1 MFWVSNYLLLS
12 IKPRSNRLLWI
23 FIDPQAS
30 WLCRK
35 REKMSEIPREILS
48 VGDLNRAIA
57 SSLEERFDTVWVSG
71 EISNFKAYDSGHWY
85 FSLKDEEGQIRCVM
99 FRGRNGQVGFM
110 PQSGDLVE
118 VAANLGFYVPR
129 GDIQLTVQS
138 MRRAGMG
145 GLYEAFLKLKAKL
158 AKEGLFD
165 AERKREIP
173 THPRAIG
180 IITSP
185 QAAALKDV
193 LSTLDRRAP
202 HIPIVIY
209 PTLVQGPDAPAGII
223 SALKAAEK
231 ENAVDVIL
239 LVRGGGSIEDL
250 WAFNDEKL
258 AYAIAASPIPIVS
271 GVGHETDVTIADF
284 VADLRAPTPT
294 GAAEL
299 AAPRRDQMLQE
310 LDAIMQALLQRV
322 SQRVER
328 EAQTLDQLAL
338 RLSHA
343 LPNPDRM
350 REQISNWQKQ
360 LNQAWLVRVENWKR
374 NQTHYQS
381 QLEMLNPQ
389 RTLERGYAVI
399 LSGKGKSREEQVMQ
413 AVRNPNELN
422 TEGVFEV
429 RLAEG
434 RADVQFEKVD
444 SQQSS

>member
-1 MFWVSNYLLLS
+1 
-12 IKPRSNRLLWI
+12 
-23 FIDPQAS
+23 
-30 WLCRK
+30 
-35 REKMSEIPREILS
+35 MSEIPREILS

-118 VAANLGFYVPR
+118 VAANLGFYVLR

-165 AERKREIP
+165 TERKREIP

-209 PTLVQGPDAPAGII
+209 PTLVQGPDAPAAII
-223 SALKAAEK
+223 SALKVAEK

-350 REQISNWQKQ
+350 REQINSWQRQ

-399 LSGKGKSREEQVMQ
+399 LSGKGKSREEQAMH
-413 AVRNPNELN
+413 AVRNPSELN
-422 TEGVFEV
+422 TKSVFEV

>member
-1 MFWVSNYLLLS
+1 
-12 IKPRSNRLLWI
+12 
-23 FIDPQAS
+23 
-30 WLCRK
+30 
-35 REKMSEIPREILS
+35 MSELSREILS

-57 SSLEERFDTVWVSG
+57 ASLEDRFDTVWVSG

-118 VAANLGFYVPR
+118 VSASLGMYVPR
-129 GDIQLTVQS
+129 GDIQLTIQTL
-138 MRRAGMG
+138 RRAGMG

-165 AERKREIP
+165 EDRKREIP

-180 IITSP
+180 IVTSP

-193 LSTLDRRAP
+193 LSTLARRAP

-223 SALKAAEK
+223 AALKAAEK

-239 LVRGGGSIEDL
+239 MVRGGGSIEDL
-250 WAFNDEKL
+250 WAFNDEHL
-258 AYAIAASPIPIVS
+258 AYAIADSSIPVVS
-271 GVGHETDVTIADF
+271 GVGHETDFTIADF

-310 LDAIMQALLQRV
+310 LDAIMQAVLQRV
-322 SQRVER
+322 NQRIER

-350 REQISNWQKQ
+350 REQIASWQQ
-360 LNQAWLVRVENWKR
+360 RLNQAWSVRMESWKR

-399 LSGKGKSREEQVMQ
+399 LNKEHDQLQ
-413 AVRNPNELN
+413 AVRNTKELMLEK
-422 TEGVFEV
+422 TYQV

-434 RADVQFEKVD
+434 EAEIQFSKVT
-444 SQQSS
+444 QGNNA

>member
-1 MFWVSNYLLLS
+1 
-12 IKPRSNRLLWI
+12 
-23 FIDPQAS
+23 
-30 WLCRK
+30 
-35 REKMSEIPREILS
+35 MSEVSREILS

-57 SSLEERFDTVWVSG
+57 ESLEDRFDSVWVSG
-71 EISNFKAYDSGHWY
+71 EVSNFKAYDSGHWY

-118 VAANLGFYVPR
+118 VSANIGLYVPR
-129 GDIQLTVQS
+129 GDIQLTIQTL
-138 MRRAGMG
+138 RRAGMG
-145 GLYEAFLKLKAKL
+145 GLFEAFLKLKAKL

-165 AERKREIP
+165 EDRKREIP
-173 THPRAIG
+173 SHPRAIG
-180 IITSP
+180 IVTSP

-193 LSTLDRRAP
+193 LSTLERRAP
-202 HIPIVIY
+202 HIPVVIY

-223 SALKAAEK
+223 AALRAAEQ
-231 ENAVDVIL
+231 EAAVEVIL

-250 WAFNDEKL
+250 WAFNDEQL
-258 AYAIAASPIPIVS
+258 AYAIAKSPIPIVS

-299 AAPRRDQMLQE
+299 STPRRDQMLAE
-310 LDAIMQALLQRV
+310 LQNLRLV
-322 SQRVER
+322 LSQRVNRRLER

-350 REQISNWQKQ
+350 REQIAGWQKR
-360 LNQAWLVRVENWKR
+360 LNQIWFVRVESWRR
-374 NQTHYQS
+374 NQEHYRT

-399 LSGKGKSREEQVMQ
+399 LNGVNESAR
-413 AVRNPNELN
+413 AVRNPQELN
-422 TEGVFEV
+422 TESVFQV

-434 RADVQFEKVD
+434 QADIELKAVK
-444 SQQSS
+444 SQ

>member
-1 MFWVSNYLLLS
+1 
-12 IKPRSNRLLWI
+12 
-23 FIDPQAS
+23 
-30 WLCRK
+30 
-35 REKMSEIPREILS
+35 MSEISREILS

-165 AERKREIP
+165 AENKHSIP
-173 THPRAIG
+173 THPRSIG

-193 LSTLDRRAP
+193 LSTLARRAP

-258 AYAIAASPIPIVS
+258 AYAIAESPIPIVS

-322 SQRVER
+322 IQRVER

-350 REQISNWQKQ
+350 REQIGSWQKR

-374 NQTHYQS
+374 DQGHFQS

-399 LSGKGKSREEQVMQ
+399 LSNKAKPKEEQAMH

-422 TEGVFEV
+422 TESAFEV

-434 RADVQFEKVD
+434 RVEVEFSRVKER
-444 SQQSS
+444 

>member
-1 MFWVSNYLLLS
+1 
-12 IKPRSNRLLWI
+12 
-23 FIDPQAS
+23 
-30 WLCRK
+30 
-35 REKMSEIPREILS
+35 MSEIPREVLS

-57 SSLEERFDTVWVSG
+57 SSLEAQFDTVLVSG

-99 FRGRNGQVGFM
+99 FRGRNSQVGFM

-118 VAANLGFYVPR
+118 VSASLGMYVPR
-129 GDIQLTVQS
+129 GDVQLTIQS
-138 MRRAGMG
+138 LRKAGMG

-158 AKEGLFD
+158 AKAGLFD
-165 AERKREIP
+165 QERKRAIP
-173 THPRAIG
+173 SHPRAIG

-193 LSTLDRRAP
+193 LSTLQRRSP

-223 SALKAAEK
+223 AAIQNANQEA
-231 ENAVDVIL
+231 AVDVIL

-250 WAFNDEKL
+250 WAFNDEQL
-258 AYAIAASPIPIVS
+258 AYAIVDSLIPIVS

-299 AAPRRDQMLQE
+299 AAPRKDQLLQE
-310 LDAIMQALLQRV
+310 LEAIEQALYQRLM
-322 SQRVER
+322 QRVER

-350 REQISNWQKQ
+350 REQITSWQTRLQ
-360 LNQAWLVRVENWKR
+360 QAWSVQIDNFKR
-374 NQTHYQS
+374 NQNHYQL

-399 LSGKGKSREEQVMQ
+399 LNPDMQ
-413 AVRNPNELN
+413 AIRKPKDLN
-422 TEGVFEV
+422 TQQPFEV

-434 RADVQFEKVD
+434 VAQVQFEKIKT
-444 SQQSS
+444 

>member
-1 MFWVSNYLLLS
+1 
-12 IKPRSNRLLWI
+12 
-23 FIDPQAS
+23 
-30 WLCRK
+30 
-35 REKMSEIPREILS
+35 MSEISREILS

-57 SSLEERFDTVWVSG
+57 ASLEDRFDTVWVCG

-118 VAANLGFYVPR
+118 VSASLGMYVPR
-129 GDIQLTVQS
+129 GDIQLTIQTL
-138 MRRAGMG
+138 RRAGMG

-165 AERKREIP
+165 EERKREIP
-173 THPRAIG
+173 THPRSIG

-193 LSTLDRRAP
+193 LSTLARRAP

-209 PTLVQGPDAPAGII
+209 PSLVQGPDAPAGII
-223 SALKAAEK
+223 AALKAAEK
-231 ENAVDVIL
+231 ENTVDIIL

-250 WAFNDEKL
+250 WAFNDEQL
-258 AYAIAASPIPIVS
+258 AYAIASSNIPVVS
-271 GVGHETDVTIADF
+271 GVGHETDFTIADF

-299 AAPRRDQMLQE
+299 AAPRKDQLLQE
-310 LDAIMQALLQRV
+310 LDTMKQALLQRV
-322 SQRVER
+322 NQRIER

-350 REQISNWQKQ
+350 REQIMSWQLR
-360 LNQAWLVRVENWKR
+360 LNQAWSVRIENMKR
-374 NQTHYQS
+374 NQSHYQS
-381 QLEMLNPQ
+381 QLEILNPQ

-399 LSGKGKSREEQVMQ
+399 LSKNKDQLH
-413 AVRNPNELN
+413 AVRNPRELN
-422 TEGVFEV
+422 TEQGFQV

-434 RADVQFEKVD
+434 KAEVQF
-444 SQQSS
+444 SQVKQ

>member
-1 MFWVSNYLLLS
+1 
-12 IKPRSNRLLWI
+12 
-23 FIDPQAS
+23 
-30 WLCRK
+30 
-35 REKMSEIPREILS
+35 MSEISREILT

-57 SSLEERFDTVWVSG
+57 ASLEERFDSVWVSG

-118 VAANLGFYVPR
+118 VSANLGLYVPR
-129 GDIQLTVQS
+129 GDIQLTIQTL
-138 MRRAGMG
+138 RRAGMG

-173 THPRAIG
+173 THPRSIG

-193 LSTLDRRAP
+193 LSTLARRAP

-209 PTLVQGPDAPAGII
+209 PTLVQGPDAPAGIMA
-223 SALKAAEK
+223 ALKAAEK
-231 ENAVDVIL
+231 EKVVDVIL

-258 AYAIAASPIPIVS
+258 VYAIAQSSIPIVS

-299 AAPRRDQMLQE
+299 AAPRKDQMLQE
-310 LDAIMQALLQRV
+310 LDAIKQALLQRMN
-322 SQRVER
+322 QRIER

-350 REQISNWQKQ
+350 REQIVNWQQ
-360 LNQAWLVRVENWKR
+360 RLSQAWVVRMESWNR
-374 NQTHYQS
+374 NQSHYKS

-399 LSGKGKSREEQVMQ
+399 LSKEDLAMH
-413 AVRNPNELN
+413 AVRNPKELN
-422 TEGVFEV
+422 VEQLFQV

-434 RADVQFEKVD
+434 QAEVQFAKIEVH
-444 SQQSS
+444 

>member
-1 MFWVSNYLLLS
+1 
-12 IKPRSNRLLWI
+12 
-23 FIDPQAS
+23 
-30 WLCRK
+30 
-35 REKMSEIPREILS
+35 
-48 VGDLNRAIA
+48 
-57 SSLEERFDTVWVSG
+57 
-71 EISNFKAYDSGHWY
+71 
-85 FSLKDEEGQIRCVM
+85 
-99 FRGRNGQVGFM
+99 
-110 PQSGDLVE
+110 
-118 VAANLGFYVPR
+118 
-129 GDIQLTVQS
+129 
-138 MRRAGMG
+138 MG

-165 AERKREIP
+165 VERKREIP
-173 THPRAIG
+173 SHPRSIG

-193 LSTLDRRAP
+193 LTTLARRAP

-231 ENAVDVIL
+231 EKAVDVIL

-250 WAFNDEKL
+250 WAFNDEQL
-258 AYAIAASPIPIVS
+258 AYAIAQSSIPIVS

-299 AAPRRDQMLQE
+299 AAPRKDQMLQE
-310 LDAIMQALLQRV
+310 LEAIKQAMLQRV
-322 SQRVER
+322 RQRVER

-343 LPNPDRM
+343 LPNPERM
-350 REQISNWQKQ
+350 REQITNWQ
-360 LNQAWLVRVENWKR
+360 LRLGQAWSVRMDSWKR
-374 NQTHYQS
+374 NQVHFQS

-399 LSGKGKSREEQVMQ
+399 LNVAEGLH
-413 AVRNPNELN
+413 AVREPGEL
-422 TEGVFEV
+422 TIGPEYEI
-429 RLAEG
+429 RLAKGNANVKLGE
-434 RADVQFEKVD
+434 VKTQ
-444 SQQSS
+444 

>member
-1 MFWVSNYLLLS
+1 
-12 IKPRSNRLLWI
+12 
-23 FIDPQAS
+23 
-30 WLCRK
+30 
-35 REKMSEIPREILS
+35 MSEISREILS

-57 SSLEERFDTVWVSG
+57 LSLEDRFDTVWVSG

-118 VAANLGFYVPR
+118 VSASLGMYVPR
-129 GDIQLTVQS
+129 GDVQLTIQTL
-138 MRRAGMG
+138 RRAGMG

-165 AERKREIP
+165 EDRKREIP
-173 THPRAIG
+173 THPRSIG

-193 LSTLDRRAP
+193 LSTLARRAP

-209 PTLVQGPDAPAGII
+209 PTLVQGSDAPAGII
-223 SALKAAEK
+223 SALKNAEK
-231 ENAVDVIL
+231 ENVVDVIL

-250 WAFNDEKL
+250 WTFNDEQL
-258 AYAIAASPIPIVS
+258 AYVIANSPIPVVS
-271 GVGHETDVTIADF
+271 GVGHETDFTIADF

-310 LDAIMQALLQRV
+310 LDATMQVLLQRV
-322 SQRVER
+322 NQRIER

-350 REQISNWQKQ
+350 REQINGLQQ
-360 LNQAWLVRVENWKR
+360 RINQAWSVRMENWKR
-374 NQTHYQS
+374 NQSHYQS

-399 LSGKGKSREEQVMQ
+399 LSQENAGAH
-413 AVRNPNELN
+413 AVRKPQELIV
-422 TEGVFEV
+422 EKAFQIQLADGEAEV
-429 RLAEG
+429 RLATVKIN
-434 RADVQFEKVD
+434 R
-444 SQQSS
+444 

>member
-1 MFWVSNYLLLS
+1 
-12 IKPRSNRLLWI
+12 
-23 FIDPQAS
+23 
-30 WLCRK
+30 
-35 REKMSEIPREILS
+35 MSEISREALT

-57 SSLEERFDTVWVSG
+57 ASLEEQFDTVLVSG

-85 FSLKDEEGQIRCVM
+85 FSLKDEEGQIKCVM

-118 VAANLGFYVPR
+118 VSANLGMYVPR
-129 GDIQLTVQS
+129 GDIQLTIQS
-138 MRRAGMG
+138 LRRAGMG

-173 THPRAIG
+173 SHPRAIG

-193 LSTLDRRAP
+193 LSTLARRAP

-239 LVRGGGSIEDL
+239 MVRGGGSIEDL
-250 WAFNDEKL
+250 WAFNDEQL
-258 AYAIAASPIPIVS
+258 AYAIAESSIPIVS

-299 AAPRRDQMLQE
+299 AAPRKDQMLQE
-310 LDAIMQALLQRV
+310 LEAIKQAMLQRV
-322 SQRVER
+322 RQRVER

-343 LPNPDRM
+343 LPNPERM
-350 REQISNWQKQ
+350 REQIRNWQLRLQ
-360 LNQAWLVRVENWKR
+360 QAWSVRIDSWQR
-374 NQTHYQS
+374 NQGHFQS

-389 RTLERGYAVI
+389 RTLERGYALVLNVAEDLHAVREPGELTVGPEYEI
-399 LSGKGKSREEQVMQ
+399 RLAKGKANVKLS
-413 AVRNPNELN
+413 
-422 TEGVFEV
+422 
-429 RLAEG
+429 
-434 RADVQFEKVD
+434 DVKT
-444 SQQSS
+444 SK

>member
-1 MFWVSNYLLLS
+1 
-12 IKPRSNRLLWI
+12 
-23 FIDPQAS
+23 
-30 WLCRK
+30 
-35 REKMSEIPREILS
+35 MSEISREILS

-57 SSLEERFDTVWVSG
+57 ASLEDRFDTVWVSG

-85 FSLKDEEGQIRCVM
+85 FSLKDAEGQIRCVM

-118 VAANLGFYVPR
+118 VGANLGMYVPR
-129 GDIQLTVQS
+129 GDIQLTIQT

-165 AERKREIP
+165 DERKREIP
-173 THPRAIG
+173 THPRSIG

-193 LSTLDRRAP
+193 LSTLARRAP

-209 PTLVQGPDAPAGII
+209 PTLVQGADAPAGII
-223 SALKAAEK
+223 SALKAANK

-239 LVRGGGSIEDL
+239 MVRGGGSIEDL
-250 WAFNDEKL
+250 WAFNDEQL
-258 AYAIAASPIPIVS
+258 AYAIADSSIPIVS
-271 GVGHETDVTIADF
+271 GVGHETDFTIADF

-322 SQRVER
+322 NQRVER
-328 EAQTLDQLAL
+328 EAQTVDQLAL

-350 REQISNWQKQ
+350 REQISSWQQ
-360 LNQAWLVRVENWKR
+360 RLNQAWSVRVENWKR
-374 NQTHYQS
+374 NQSHCQS

-399 LSGKGKSREEQVMQ
+399 LSKDGEELH
-413 AVRNPNELN
+413 ALRKPSELVAGRQY
-422 TEGVFEV
+422 EIHVAQGISEV
-429 RLAEG
+429 ELAK
-434 RADVQFEKVD
+434 AINIK
-444 SQQSS
+444 

>member
-1 MFWVSNYLLLS
+1 
-12 IKPRSNRLLWI
+12 
-23 FIDPQAS
+23 
-30 WLCRK
+30 
-35 REKMSEIPREILS
+35 MSEISREVLS

-57 SSLEERFDTVWVSG
+57 SSLEAQFDTVLVSG

-85 FSLKDEEGQIRCVM
+85 FSLKDDEGQIRCVM
-99 FRGRNGQVGFM
+99 FRGRNSQVGFM

-118 VAANLGFYVPR
+118 VSASLGMYVPR
-129 GDIQLTVQS
+129 GDVQLTIQGL
-138 MRRAGMG
+138 RKAGMG

-158 AKEGLFD
+158 TKEGLFD
-165 AERKREIP
+165 LERKREIP
-173 THPRAIG
+173 SHPRAIG

-193 LSTLDRRAP
+193 LSTLQRRSP

-223 SALKAAEK
+223 SAIQNANQEA
-231 ENAVDVIL
+231 AVDVIL

-250 WAFNDEKL
+250 WAFNDEQL
-258 AYAIAASPIPIVS
+258 AYAIADSAIPIVS

-299 AAPRRDQMLQE
+299 SAPRKDQLLQE
-310 LDAIMQALLQRV
+310 LATIEQALYQRLM
-322 SQRVER
+322 QRVER

-350 REQISNWQKQ
+350 REQITSWQTRLQ
-360 LNQAWLVRVENWKR
+360 QAWSVQIDNFKR
-374 NQTHYQS
+374 NQNHYQL

-399 LSGKGKSREEQVMQ
+399 LNPAMQ
-413 AVRNPNELN
+413 AIRKPQDLN
-422 TEGVFEV
+422 TQNQFEV
-429 RLAEG
+429 RLADG
-434 RADVQFEKVD
+434 S
-444 SQQSS
+444 SQVRFKDLNPL

>member
-1 MFWVSNYLLLS
+1 
-12 IKPRSNRLLWI
+12 
-23 FIDPQAS
+23 
-30 WLCRK
+30 
-35 REKMSEIPREILS
+35 MSEISREILS

-57 SSLEERFDTVWVSG
+57 ASLEERFDSVWVSG

-118 VAANLGFYVPR
+118 VSANLGLYVPR
-129 GDIQLTVQS
+129 GDIQLTIQTL
-138 MRRAGMG
+138 RRAGMG

-173 THPRAIG
+173 THPRSIG

-193 LSTLDRRAP
+193 LSTLARRAP

-209 PTLVQGPDAPAGII
+209 PTLVQGSDAPAGII

-231 ENAVDVIL
+231 EKAVDVIL

-258 AYAIAASPIPIVS
+258 AYAIAESSIPIVS

-310 LDAIMQALLQRV
+310 LGAIMQAL
-322 SQRVER
+322 SQRVNQRIER

-350 REQISNWQKQ
+350 REQIYGWQQ
-360 LNQAWLVRVENWKR
+360 RLNQAWTVRVQSWQR
-374 NQTHYQS
+374 NQTHYQL

-399 LSGKGKSREEQVMQ
+399 LSKNEQAMQ
-413 AVRNPNELN
+413 AVRDSTQLN
-422 TEGVFEV
+422 TEAVYQV
-429 RLAEG
+429 RLAKGQAE
-434 RADVQFEKVD
+434 VQFAKV
-444 SQQSS
+444 SLEP

>member
-1 MFWVSNYLLLS
+1 
-12 IKPRSNRLLWI
+12 
-23 FIDPQAS
+23 
-30 WLCRK
+30 
-35 REKMSEIPREILS
+35 MSEISREILS

-57 SSLEERFDTVWVSG
+57 ASLEDRFDAVWVSG

-85 FSLKDEEGQIRCVM
+85 FSLKDAEGQIRCVM

-118 VAANLGFYVPR
+118 VSASLGMYVPR
-129 GDIQLTVQS
+129 GDIQLTIQTL
-138 MRRAGMG
+138 RRAGMG

-165 AERKREIP
+165 DERKREIP
-173 THPRAIG
+173 THPRSIG

-193 LSTLDRRAP
+193 LSTLARRAP

-223 SALKAAEK
+223 SALKSANKEK
-231 ENAVDVIL
+231 AVDVIL

-250 WAFNDEKL
+250 WAFNDEQL
-258 AYAIAASPIPIVS
+258 SYAIADSSIPVVS
-271 GVGHETDVTIADF
+271 GVGHETDFTIADF

-310 LDAIMQALLQRV
+310 LDAIMQALLQRIN
-322 SQRVER
+322 QRVER

-350 REQISNWQKQ
+350 REQIQGWQQ
-360 LNQAWLVRVENWKR
+360 RLNQAWSVRMENWKR
-374 NQTHYQS
+374 NQSHYQS

-399 LSGKGKSREEQVMQ
+399 LSKNKEALC
-413 AVRNPNELN
+413 AVRKPNELV
-422 TEGVFEV
+422 TDQEYEIQV
-429 RLAEG
+429 AEG
-434 RADVQFEKVD
+434 SVTVELAKVAILK
-444 SQQSS
+444 

>member
-1 MFWVSNYLLLS
+1 
-12 IKPRSNRLLWI
+12 
-23 FIDPQAS
+23 
-30 WLCRK
+30 
-35 REKMSEIPREILS
+35 MSEISREILS

-57 SSLEERFDTVWVSG
+57 ASLEDRFDTVWVSG

-85 FSLKDEEGQIRCVM
+85 FSLKDAEGQIRCVM

-118 VAANLGFYVPR
+118 VSASLGMYVPR
-129 GDIQLTVQS
+129 GDIQLTIQTL
-138 MRRAGMG
+138 RRAGMG

-165 AERKREIP
+165 DERKREIP
-173 THPRAIG
+173 THPRSIG

-193 LSTLDRRAP
+193 LSTLARRAP
-202 HIPIVIY
+202 HIPIVVY

-223 SALKAAEK
+223 SALKAANKEK
-231 ENAVDVIL
+231 AVDVIL

-250 WAFNDEKL
+250 WAFNDEQL
-258 AYAIAASPIPIVS
+258 AYAIADSAIPVVS
-271 GVGHETDVTIADF
+271 GVGHETDFTIADF

-310 LDAIMQALLQRV
+310 LDAIMQALLQRIN
-322 SQRVER
+322 QRIER

-338 RLSHA
+338 RLGHA

-350 REQISNWQKQ
+350 REQIQGWQQ
-360 LNQAWLVRVENWKR
+360 RLNQAWSVRMENWKR
-374 NQTHYQS
+374 NQSHYQS

-399 LSGKGKSREEQVMQ
+399 LSKEKEALHAIRKPS
-413 AVRNPNELN
+413 ELN
-422 TEGVFEV
+422 VSNSYQI

-434 RADVQFEKVD
+434 QVDVEFSEVNLAEVKK
-444 SQQSS
+444 

>member
-1 MFWVSNYLLLS
+1 
-12 IKPRSNRLLWI
+12 
-23 FIDPQAS
+23 
-30 WLCRK
+30 
-35 REKMSEIPREILS
+35 MSEISREIIT
-48 VGDLNRAIA
+48 VGDLNRAIDQ
-57 SSLEERFDTVWVSG
+57 SLEDRFDIVWVSG

-118 VAANLGFYVPR
+118 VSANLGMYVPR
-129 GDIQLTVQS
+129 GDIQLTIQTL
-138 MRRAGMG
+138 RRAGMG

-165 AERKREIP
+165 EERKREIP
-173 THPRAIG
+173 THPRSIG

-193 LSTLDRRAP
+193 LSTLARRAP

-209 PTLVQGPDAPAGII
+209 PTLVQGPDAPAGMIT
-223 SALKAAEK
+223 ALKAAEK

-250 WAFNDEKL
+250 WAFNDEQL
-258 AYAIAASPIPIVS
+258 AYAIANSNIPVVS
-271 GVGHETDVTIADF
+271 GVGHETDFTIADF

-299 AAPRRDQMLQE
+299 AAPRKDQLLQE
-310 LDAIMQALLQRV
+310 LDAIKQALLQRV
-322 SQRVER
+322 NQRVER
-328 EAQTLDQLAL
+328 EAQTLDQLVL

-350 REQISNWQKQ
+350 REQIASWQQ
-360 LNQAWLVRVENWKR
+360 RLNQAWLVRIENWKR
-374 NQTHYQS
+374 NQSHYQS
-381 QLEMLNPQ
+381 QIEMLNPQ

-399 LSGKGKSREEQVMQ
+399 LSKGNSEGQEQLH
-413 AVRNPNELN
+413 AVRKPSELN
-422 TEGVFEV
+422 IKQGFQV

-434 RADVQFEKVD
+434 QAEVQFSEVLREP
-444 SQQSS
+444 

>member
-1 MFWVSNYLLLS
+1 
-12 IKPRSNRLLWI
+12 
-23 FIDPQAS
+23 
-30 WLCRK
+30 
-35 REKMSEIPREILS
+35 MSEISREVLS

-57 SSLEERFDTVWVSG
+57 SSLEAQFDTVLVSG

-85 FSLKDEEGQIRCVM
+85 FSLKDDEGQIRCVM
-99 FRGRNGQVGFM
+99 FRGRNSQVGFM

-118 VAANLGFYVPR
+118 VSASLGMYVPR
-129 GDIQLTVQS
+129 GDVQLTIQGL
-138 MRRAGMG
+138 RKAGMG

-158 AKEGLFD
+158 TKEGLFD
-165 AERKREIP
+165 PERKREIP
-173 THPRAIG
+173 SHPRAIG

-193 LSTLDRRAP
+193 LSTLQRRSP

-223 SALKAAEK
+223 SAIQNANQEA
-231 ENAVDVIL
+231 AVDVIL

-250 WAFNDEKL
+250 WAFNDEQL
-258 AYAIAASPIPIVS
+258 AYAIAGSVIPIVS

-299 AAPRRDQMLQE
+299 SAPRKDQLLQE
-310 LDAIMQALLQRV
+310 LAAIEQALYQRLM
-322 SQRVER
+322 QRVER

-350 REQISNWQKQ
+350 REQITSWQTRLQ
-360 LNQAWLVRVENWKR
+360 QAWSVQIDNFKR
-374 NQTHYQS
+374 NQNHYQL

-399 LSGKGKSREEQVMQ
+399 LNPAMQ
-413 AVRNPNELN
+413 AIRKPQDLN
-422 TEGVFEV
+422 TQNQFEV
-429 RLAEG
+429 RLADG
-434 RADVQFEKVD
+434 S
-444 SQQSS
+444 SQVRFKDLNPL

>member
-1 MFWVSNYLLLS
+1 
-12 IKPRSNRLLWI
+12 
-23 FIDPQAS
+23 
-30 WLCRK
+30 
-35 REKMSEIPREILS
+35 MSEISREILS
-48 VGDLNRAIA
+48 VRDLNRAIA

-118 VAANLGFYVPR
+118 VSAQLGMYVPR
-129 GDIQLTVQS
+129 GDIQLTIQTL
-138 MRRAGMG
+138 RRAGMG

-165 AERKREIP
+165 AETKREIP
-173 THPRAIG
+173 THPKSIG

-193 LSTLDRRAP
+193 LSTLARRAP

-223 SALKAAEK
+223 SAIKAAEK

-258 AYAIAASPIPIVS
+258 AYAIAQSPIPIVS

-338 RLSHA
+338 RLGHA

-350 REQISNWQKQ
+350 REQIKGWQQ
-360 LNQAWLVRVENWKR
+360 RLNQAWGVRVESWKR
-374 NQTHYQS
+374 NQGHYQA

-399 LSGKGKSREEQVMQ
+399 LSKEEQAMH
-413 AVRNPNELN
+413 AVRNPKELN
-422 TEGVFEV
+422 TKEVFQV
-429 RLAEG
+429 QLAEG
-434 RADVQFEKVD
+434 QVEVEFANIK
-444 SQQSS
+444 

>member
-1 MFWVSNYLLLS
+1 
-12 IKPRSNRLLWI
+12 
-23 FIDPQAS
+23 
-30 WLCRK
+30 
-35 REKMSEIPREILS
+35 MSEISREILS

-118 VAANLGFYVPR
+118 VSAQLGMYVPR
-129 GDIQLTVQS
+129 GDIQLTIQTL
-138 MRRAGMG
+138 RRAGMG

-165 AERKREIP
+165 EDRKREIP

-180 IITSP
+180 IVTST

-193 LSTLDRRAP
+193 LSTLARRAP

-231 ENAVDVIL
+231 EQAVDVIL

-258 AYAIAASPIPIVS
+258 AYAISESSIPIVS

-350 REQISNWQKQ
+350 REQIANWQNR
-360 LNQAWLVRVENWKR
+360 LNQAWTVSTDVWRR
-374 NQTHYQS
+374 NHSHYQS

-399 LSGKGKSREEQVMQ
+399 LSKQEKAMH
-413 AVRNPNELN
+413 AVRNPKDLN
-422 TEGVFEV
+422 TEDTFQV
-429 RLAEG
+429 RVAEG
-434 RADVQFEKVD
+434 QAEVQFAKVKQD
-444 SQQSS
+444 A

>member
-1 MFWVSNYLLLS
+1 
-12 IKPRSNRLLWI
+12 
-23 FIDPQAS
+23 
-30 WLCRK
+30 
-35 REKMSEIPREILS
+35 MSEISREVLS

-57 SSLEERFDTVWVSG
+57 SSLEAQFDTVLVSG

-85 FSLKDEEGQIRCVM
+85 FSLKDDEGQIRCVM
-99 FRGRNGQVGFM
+99 FRGRNSQVGFM

-118 VAANLGFYVPR
+118 VSASLGMYVPR
-129 GDIQLTVQS
+129 GDVQLTIQGL
-138 MRRAGMG
+138 RKAGMG

-158 AKEGLFD
+158 TKEGLFD
-165 AERKREIP
+165 LERKREIP
-173 THPRAIG
+173 SHPRAIG

-193 LSTLDRRAP
+193 LSTLQRRSP

-223 SALKAAEK
+223 SAIQ
-231 ENAVDVIL
+231 NANQEAVVDVIL

-250 WAFNDEKL
+250 WAFNDEQL
-258 AYAIAASPIPIVS
+258 AYAIAGSAIPIVS

-299 AAPRRDQMLQE
+299 SAPRKDQLLQE
-310 LDAIMQALLQRV
+310 LAAIEQALYQRLM
-322 SQRVER
+322 QRVER

-350 REQISNWQKQ
+350 REQITSWQTRLQ
-360 LNQAWLVRVENWKR
+360 QAWSVQIDNFKR
-374 NQTHYQS
+374 NQNHYQL

-399 LSGKGKSREEQVMQ
+399 LNPAMQ
-413 AVRNPNELN
+413 AIRKPQDLN
-422 TEGVFEV
+422 TQNQFEV
-429 RLAEG
+429 RLADG
-434 RADVQFEKVD
+434 S
-444 SQQSS
+444 SQVRFKDLNPL

>member
-1 MFWVSNYLLLS
+1 
-12 IKPRSNRLLWI
+12 
-23 FIDPQAS
+23 
-30 WLCRK
+30 
-35 REKMSEIPREILS
+35 MSEISKEILS

-57 SSLEERFDTVWVSG
+57 QSLEDRFDTVWVSG

-118 VAANLGFYVPR
+118 VSANLGMYVPR
-129 GDIQLTVQS
+129 GDIQLTIQTL
-138 MRRAGMG
+138 RRAGMG

-165 AERKREIP
+165 EDRKREIP
-173 THPRAIG
+173 THPRSIG

-193 LSTLDRRAP
+193 LSTLGRRAP

-223 SALKAAEK
+223 TALKAAEK

-250 WAFNDEKL
+250 WAFNDEQL
-258 AYAIAASPIPIVS
+258 AYAIASSPMPVVS
-271 GVGHETDVTIADF
+271 GVGHETDFTIADF

-299 AAPRRDQMLQE
+299 AAPRKDQLLQE
-310 LDAIMQALLQRV
+310 LDAIMQALLQRIN
-322 SQRVER
+322 QRVER

-350 REQISNWQKQ
+350 REQISSWQQ
-360 LNQAWLVRVENWKR
+360 RLNQAWSVRMENWKR
-374 NQTHYQS
+374 NQSHYQS

-399 LSGKGKSREEQVMQ
+399 LSKEKDKFHAIRK
-413 AVRNPNELN
+413 PDELV
-422 TEGVFEV
+422 TEKAFQIQ
-429 RLAEG
+429 LAEG
-434 RADVQFEKVD
+434 GAIVRLTDIEPDPRSA
-444 SQQSS
+444 

>member
-1 MFWVSNYLLLS
+1 
-12 IKPRSNRLLWI
+12 
-23 FIDPQAS
+23 
-30 WLCRK
+30 
-35 REKMSEIPREILS
+35 MSEISREILS
-48 VGDLNRAIA
+48 IGDLNRAIA

-145 GLYEAFLKLKAKL
+145 GLYEAFLKLKARL
-158 AKEGLFD
+158 AKEGLFNL
-165 AERKREIP
+165 ENKRPIP
-173 THPRAIG
+173 THPKSIG
-180 IITSP
+180 IVTSP

-193 LSTLDRRAP
+193 LSTLARRAP

-209 PTLVQGPDAPAGII
+209 PALVQGPDAPAGII
-223 SALKAAEK
+223 SALKGAEE

-250 WAFNDEKL
+250 WAFNDEQL
-258 AYAIAASPIPIVS
+258 AYAIAQSPIPIVS

-310 LDAIMQALLQRV
+310 LDVIMQALLQRV

-350 REQISNWQKQ
+350 REQISGWQKR

-374 NQTHYQS
+374 DQGHYQS

-399 LSGKGKSREEQVMQ
+399 LSKEEQAMH
-413 AVRNPNELN
+413 AVRNPSELN
-422 TEGVFEV
+422 TESVFEV

-434 RADVQFEKVD
+434 RVEVEFSKISHADK
-444 SQQSS
+444 

>member
-1 MFWVSNYLLLS
+1 
-12 IKPRSNRLLWI
+12 
-23 FIDPQAS
+23 
-30 WLCRK
+30 
-35 REKMSEIPREILS
+35 MSEISREVLS

-57 SSLEERFDTVWVSG
+57 SSLEAQFDTVLVSG

-85 FSLKDEEGQIRCVM
+85 FSLKDDEGQIRCVM
-99 FRGRNGQVGFM
+99 FRGRNSQVGFM

-118 VAANLGFYVPR
+118 VSASLGMYVPR
-129 GDIQLTVQS
+129 GDVQLTIQGL
-138 MRRAGMG
+138 RKAGMG

-158 AKEGLFD
+158 TKEGLFD
-165 AERKREIP
+165 LERKREIP
-173 THPRAIG
+173 SHPRAIG

-193 LSTLDRRAP
+193 LSTLQRRSP

-223 SALKAAEK
+223 SAIQ
-231 ENAVDVIL
+231 NANQEAVVDVIL

-250 WAFNDEKL
+250 WAFNDEQL
-258 AYAIAASPIPIVS
+258 AYAIAGSAIPIVS

-299 AAPRRDQMLQE
+299 SAPRKDQLLQE
-310 LDAIMQALLQRV
+310 LAAIEQALYQRLM
-322 SQRVER
+322 QRVER

-350 REQISNWQKQ
+350 REQITSWQTRLQ
-360 LNQAWLVRVENWKR
+360 QAWSVQIDNFKR
-374 NQTHYQS
+374 NQNHYQL

-399 LSGKGKSREEQVMQ
+399 LNPAMQ
-413 AVRNPNELN
+413 AIRKPQDLN
-422 TEGVFEV
+422 TQNQFEV
-429 RLAEG
+429 RLADG
-434 RADVQFEKVD
+434 S
-444 SQQSS
+444 SQVRFKGLNPL

>member
-1 MFWVSNYLLLS
+1 
-12 IKPRSNRLLWI
+12 
-23 FIDPQAS
+23 
-30 WLCRK
+30 
-35 REKMSEIPREILS
+35 MSETSREILS

-57 SSLEERFDTVWVSG
+57 ASLEDRFDTVWVSG

-118 VAANLGFYVPR
+118 VSANLGIYVPR
-129 GDIQLTVQS
+129 GDIQLTIQTL
-138 MRRAGMG
+138 RRAGMG
-145 GLYEAFLKLKAKL
+145 GLYEAFLKLKSKL

-165 AERKREIP
+165 EERKREIP
-173 THPRAIG
+173 THPRSIG

-193 LSTLDRRAP
+193 LSTLARRAP

-209 PTLVQGPDAPAGII
+209 PTLVQGSDAPSGII
-223 SALKAAEK
+223 TALKAAEK

-250 WAFNDEKL
+250 WAFNDEQL
-258 AYAIAASPIPIVS
+258 AYAIASSPIPVVS
-271 GVGHETDVTIADF
+271 GVGHETDFTIADF

-310 LDAIMQALLQRV
+310 LDAIMQALRQRIN
-322 SQRVER
+322 QRIER
-328 EAQTLDQLAL
+328 ESQTLDQLAM

-350 REQISNWQKQ
+350 REQIASWQQ
-360 LNQAWLVRVENWKR
+360 RLHQAWSVRIENWKR

-389 RTLERGYAVI
+389 RTLERGYSVI
-399 LSGKGKSREEQVMQ
+399 LRDEKAVLQ
-413 AVRNPNELN
+413 AIRNPQELKTN
-422 TEGVFEV
+422 TSYQVQ
-429 RLAEG
+429 LAEG
-434 RADVQFEKVD
+434 QVEIELSKV
-444 SQQSS
+444 SAKVSTK

>member
-1 MFWVSNYLLLS
+1 
-12 IKPRSNRLLWI
+12 
-23 FIDPQAS
+23 
-30 WLCRK
+30 
-35 REKMSEIPREILS
+35 MSEIPREILS

-145 GLYEAFLKLKAKL
+145 GLYEAFLKLKANL

>member
-1 MFWVSNYLLLS
+1 
-12 IKPRSNRLLWI
+12 
-23 FIDPQAS
+23 
-30 WLCRK
+30 
-35 REKMSEIPREILS
+35 MSEISREILS

-57 SSLEERFDTVWVSG
+57 ASLEDRFDTVWVSG

-118 VAANLGFYVPR
+118 VSANLGMYVPR
-129 GDIQLTVQS
+129 GDIQLTIQTL
-138 MRRAGMG
+138 RRAGLG

-165 AERKREIP
+165 DKRKREIP
-173 THPRAIG
+173 SHPRSIG

-193 LSTLDRRAP
+193 LSTLARRAP

-223 SALKAAEK
+223 AALQAAEK
-231 ENAVDVIL
+231 EKAVDVLL

-250 WAFNDEKL
+250 WAFNDEQL
-258 AYAIAASPIPIVS
+258 AYAIADSSIPVVS
-271 GVGHETDVTIADF
+271 GVGHETDFTIADF

-310 LDAIMQALLQRV
+310 LDAIMQALLQRIN
-322 SQRVER
+322 QRVER

-350 REQISNWQKQ
+350 REQINGWQQ
-360 LNQAWLVRVENWKR
+360 RLNQAWSVRMENWKR
-374 NQTHYQS
+374 NQSHYQY

-399 LSGKGKSREEQVMQ
+399 LSRDDDEFH
-413 AVRNPNELN
+413 AIRNPKELHS
-422 TEGVFEV
+422 EDAYQIQ
-429 RLAEG
+429 LAEG
-434 RADVQFEKVD
+434 RAEVRIVGIKI
-444 SQQSS
+444 QS

>member
-1 MFWVSNYLLLS
+1 
-12 IKPRSNRLLWI
+12 
-23 FIDPQAS
+23 
-30 WLCRK
+30 
-35 REKMSEIPREILS
+35 MSEISREILS

-57 SSLEERFDTVWVSG
+57 ASLEARFDIVWVSG

-99 FRGRNGQVGFM
+99 FRGRNGHVGFM

-118 VAANLGFYVPR
+118 VSASLGMYVPR
-129 GDIQLTVQS
+129 GDIQLTIQTL
-138 MRRAGMG
+138 RRAGMG

-158 AKEGLFD
+158 AREGLFD
-165 AERKREIP
+165 DERKREIP
-173 THPRAIG
+173 SHPRSIG

-193 LSTLDRRAP
+193 LSTLARRAP

-209 PTLVQGPDAPAGII
+209 PTLVQGPDAPSGII
-223 SALKAAEK
+223 AALKTAEK

-250 WAFNDEKL
+250 WAFNDEQL
-258 AYAIAASPIPIVS
+258 VYAIADSSIPVVS
-271 GVGHETDVTIADF
+271 GVGHETDFTIADF

-310 LDAIMQALLQRV
+310 LATIEQSLRQRIE
-322 SQRVER
+322 QKVEH

-343 LPNPDRM
+343 LPNHERM
-350 REQISNWQKQ
+350 REQIQGWQQRLHQAWTVRMQNWQ
-360 LNQAWLVRVENWKR
+360 R
-374 NQTHYQS
+374 NQSHYQS

-399 LSGKGKSREEQVMQ
+399 LSKHKEYLH
-413 AVRNPNELN
+413 AVRKPSELN
-422 TEGVFEV
+422 IQAPFQV

-434 RADVQFEKVD
+434 EAEVQFGEIQMLEVK
-444 SQQSS
+444 

>member
-1 MFWVSNYLLLS
+1 
-12 IKPRSNRLLWI
+12 
-23 FIDPQAS
+23 
-30 WLCRK
+30 
-35 REKMSEIPREILS
+35 MSEISREILS

-57 SSLEERFDTVWVSG
+57 SSLEERFDILWVSG

-165 AERKREIP
+165 TERKREIP
-173 THPRAIG
+173 IHPRSIG
-180 IITSP
+180 IITSL

-193 LSTLDRRAP
+193 LSTLARRAP

-223 SALKAAEK
+223 AALKAAEK
-231 ENAVDVIL
+231 EHAVDVIL

-250 WAFNDEKL
+250 WAFNDEQL
-258 AYAIAASPIPIVS
+258 AYAIAESPIPIVS

-310 LDAIMQALLQRV
+310 LDAIKQMLLQRV
-322 SQRVER
+322 NQRVER
-328 EAQTLDQLAL
+328 DAQTLDQLAL

-350 REQISNWQKQ
+350 REQIQGWEKRLS
-360 LNQAWLVRVENWKR
+360 QAWLVRMENWKR
-374 NQTHYQS
+374 DQGHFQS

-399 LSGKGKSREEQVMQ
+399 LSSSKKSQEEQAMH
-413 AVRNPNELN
+413 AVRNPKELN
-422 TEGVFEV
+422 TDSVFEV

-434 RADVQFEKVD
+434 QVEVEFSRVTDN
-444 SQQSS
+444 

>member
-1 MFWVSNYLLLS
+1 
-12 IKPRSNRLLWI
+12 
-23 FIDPQAS
+23 
-30 WLCRK
+30 
-35 REKMSEIPREILS
+35 MSEISREILS

-57 SSLEERFDTVWVSG
+57 ASLEDRFDTVWVSG

-118 VAANLGFYVPR
+118 VSASLGMYVPR
-129 GDIQLTVQS
+129 GDIQLTIQTLH
-138 MRRAGMG
+138 RAGMG

-165 AERKREIP
+165 EERKREIP
-173 THPRAIG
+173 THPKSIG

-193 LSTLDRRAP
+193 LSTLARRAP

-223 SALKAAEK
+223 SALKAAQK

-250 WAFNDEKL
+250 WAFNDEQL
-258 AYAIAASPIPIVS
+258 AYAIADSAIPVVS
-271 GVGHETDVTIADF
+271 GVGHETDFTIADF

-310 LDAIMQALLQRV
+310 LDAIMQALLQRIK
-322 SQRVER
+322 QRIER

-350 REQISNWQKQ
+350 REQIQGWQQ
-360 LNQAWLVRVENWKR
+360 RLNQAWVVRMQNWQR
-374 NQTHYQS
+374 SQS
-381 QLEMLNPQ
+381 HFQAQLEMLNPQ

-399 LSGKGKSREEQVMQ
+399 LSKTDNQLH
-413 AVRNPNELN
+413 AVRNPADLKANDAYQI
-422 TEGVFEV
+422 

-434 RADVQFEKVD
+434 GAEVQISKVKLEP
-444 SQQSS
+444 

>member
-1 MFWVSNYLLLS
+1 
-12 IKPRSNRLLWI
+12 
-23 FIDPQAS
+23 
-30 WLCRK
+30 
-35 REKMSEIPREILS
+35 MSEISRQILT

-57 SSLEERFDTVWVSG
+57 SSLEERFDIVWVSG

-99 FRGRNGQVGFM
+99 FRGKNGQVGFM

-118 VAANLGFYVPR
+118 VSANLAMYVPR
-129 GDIQLTVQS
+129 GDIQLTIHTL
-138 MRRAGMG
+138 RRAGMG

-165 AERKREIP
+165 DDRKREIP
-173 THPRAIG
+173 SHPRSIG

-193 LSTLDRRAP
+193 LSTLARRAP

-231 ENAVDVIL
+231 ENVVDVIL

-250 WAFNDEKL
+250 WAFNDEQL
-258 AYAIAASPIPIVS
+258 AYAIAQSSIPVVS

-310 LDAIMQALLQRV
+310 LDAIGQAMLQRV
-322 SQRVER
+322 RQRVER

-350 REQISNWQKQ
+350 REQILSWQQ
-360 LNQAWLVRVENWKR
+360 RLNQAWSVRVESWKR
-374 NQTHYQS
+374 NQIHLQS

-389 RTLERGYAVI
+389 RTLERGYAVV
-399 LSGKGKSREEQVMQ
+399 LNLADGVH
-413 AVRNPNELN
+413 AVRDPKELKSGP
-422 TEGVFEV
+422 EYEI
-429 RLAEG
+429 RLAKG
-434 RADVQFEKVD
+434 AAVVKLDDVKPN
-444 SQQSS
+444 